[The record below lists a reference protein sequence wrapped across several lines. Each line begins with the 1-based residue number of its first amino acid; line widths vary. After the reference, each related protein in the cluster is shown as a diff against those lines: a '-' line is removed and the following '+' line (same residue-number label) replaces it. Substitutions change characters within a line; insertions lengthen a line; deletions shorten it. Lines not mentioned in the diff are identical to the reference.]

1 MSLSCIVMS
10 PSDYLDFSIAWPG
23 YGSGITLFPS
33 HISILEELLCAE
45 WMTIKFKVRSSH
57 LARLSRTMSTIRV
70 AIVTGAAQGIGRA
83 IALRLAD
90 DGFNVV
96 LADLDSK
103 ITLMDDAVSEI
114 VRKGRQALSVP
125 TDVSKEEQ
133 VEDLVAKTVETFG
146 GLDVMVANAGI
157 ASAKS
162 LLDVSEADFDNILSV
177 NVKGVLFCY
186 RHAAKAMINQGKGG
200 RIIGASSIAGK
211 RAARGCCAYNVSKS
225 AVQALTQTA
234 ATEFAKHNITV
245 NAYAPGITDTAMIQ
259 GASLMLGLD
268 ELRVMDLAD
277 TMSIGRPVIER
288 TGVPD
293 EIAGV
298 VSFIASKDSSY
309 VTGQTISVDGG
320 IYYG

>member
-1 MSLSCIVMS
+1 
-10 PSDYLDFSIAWPG
+10 
-23 YGSGITLFPS
+23 
-33 HISILEELLCAE
+33 
-45 WMTIKFKVRSSH
+45 
-57 LARLSRTMSTIRV
+57 MSTIRV

-200 RIIGASSIAGK
+200 RIIGTSWHYS
-211 RAARGCCAYNVSKS
+211 ARGCCAYNVSKS

-245 NAYAPGITDTAMIQ
+245 NAYAPGITDTAMSAYLVSLVQ

-268 ELRVMDLAD
+268 ELR
-277 TMSIGRPVIER
+277 SIGRPVIER